1 MMRLMMGTRITG
13 LGTVLAVAA
22 TLALAAPTA
31 ALAADGRSGDHPHG
45 GKQVPVYTTITTPSA
60 GSSMSAQGVVQSVS
74 ATVVVI
80 KQLDG
85 STVSVPVDRKTTQI
99 FVNNKH
105 VQLSDVKPGYVLS
118 ATWKAGKA
126 APTLKF
132 VRAF

>member
-1 MMRLMMGTRITG
+1 MRLMTGTRITG
-13 LGTVLAVAA
+13 LRTALAVVAA
-22 TLALAAPTA
+22 LVLAAPAA
-31 ALAADGRSGDHPHG
+31 ALAKDGGPHG
-45 GKQVPVYTTITTPSA
+45 GKQGPVYSTVTTPSA

-74 ATVVVI
+74 TTTVVI

-85 STVSVPVDRKTTQI
+85 TTVSVPVDRKTTQI

-118 ATWKAGKA
+118 ASWKAGKA

-132 VRAF
+132 VRPF